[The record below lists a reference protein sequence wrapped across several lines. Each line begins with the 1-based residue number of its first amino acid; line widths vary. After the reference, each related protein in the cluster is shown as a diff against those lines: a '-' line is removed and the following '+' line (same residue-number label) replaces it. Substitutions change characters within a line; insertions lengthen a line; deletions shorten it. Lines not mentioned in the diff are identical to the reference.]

1 MKLLSDANILYHW
14 VSRNAAHRRFEL
26 VEKIKISSAGRST
39 EIRHFPVEGAPTWLM
54 VPALGVEARYY
65 DRLGAAMAALG
76 VGFAAVDVPGHGA
89 HNLRAKRGVD
99 YGYNEI
105 VEDVRAA
112 AIALRQ
118 HADGELILGGHS
130 LGGQAALIAANEA
143 PVDRVCVVACCIP
156 WIENWD
162 GSVRRQTALAS
173 YAFPLLSKAFGYY
186 PGHLVKFAG
195 REGRQLMTEWAKV
208 VKTGAYPGELQN
220 ELLELEKPVTAVDV
234 VGDMWAP
241 ARAVDQLKDVVPSAS
256 LTRKTIEDGPW
267 KPGIEA
273 HFKWATKTD
282 YSAGFLAEFLVPGNV
297 MFRAG

>member
-1 MKLLSDANILYHW
+1 M
-14 VSRNAAHRRFEL
+14 

-76 VGFAAVDVPGHGA
+76 VGFAAVDTPGHGA

-99 YGYNEI
+99 YGYHEV

-112 AIALRQ
+112 AVELRK
-118 HADGELILGGHS
+118 HIDADLILGGHS

-162 GSVRRQTALAS
+162 GPVRRQTALAS
-173 YAFPLLSKAFGYY
+173 HAFPVLSKAFGYY
-186 PGHLVKFAG
+186 PGHWVKFAG
-195 REGRQLMTEWAKV
+195 REGRQLMTEWAGV
-208 VKTGAYPGELQN
+208 VKTGLYPGELQN
-220 ELLELEKPVTAVDV
+220 ELLKLEKPVTAVDV

-241 ARAVDQLKDVVPSAS
+241 ARAVDQLKDVVPAAS

-273 HFKWATKTD
+273 HFKWATKPDHT
-282 YSAGFLAEFLVPGNV
+282 AAFLVECLIPDD
-297 MFRAG
+297 